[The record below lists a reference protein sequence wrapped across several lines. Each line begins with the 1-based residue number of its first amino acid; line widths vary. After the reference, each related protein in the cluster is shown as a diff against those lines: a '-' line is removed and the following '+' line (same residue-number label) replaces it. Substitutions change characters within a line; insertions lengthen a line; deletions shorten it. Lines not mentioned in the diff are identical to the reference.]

1 MNDSAPPAASLVLYK
16 QDVARVTAIGPKK
29 VDIERRDG
37 ERLSVRPKDVTVLHP
52 GPFNNWSQLQPVE
65 GEVQV
70 AWELLAGT
78 TTTLPELAELAYE
91 AFTPGTAWA
100 AWRLVEDGLYFHGTP
115 EAIVARTAAQLQA
128 EQEARKA
135 KAAQERAWNAFVARV
150 AEGRSDEEADS
161 VYLNEIEGL
170 ALGRYDQ
177 SRVMRDLG
185 RAETP
190 ENAHALLLELGYWTP
205 HVNPYPAR
213 LGLPTESSTAPVEA
227 LPQEERE
234 DLTHLAVFA
243 IDDTGSSDA
252 DDAVSLEETP
262 LGLRLWVHI
271 ADVAALVKPDSPA
284 DLEARARGASLYL
297 PEGTARMLPPEA
309 TTILALGME
318 ELSPALSLAID
329 LTDALEV
336 AHLTIVP
343 SLLRVTRLSYD
354 EAELQQEEGP
364 LAPLFA
370 PAARLEE
377 KRRRQGAIE
386 IDLPEVKIRV
396 VDGEVS
402 IKTLPNLRSR
412 NMVREAML
420 LAGEAVAQFALEQGI
435 PIPYSVQEGAGAAE
449 AAPSSS
455 EAASPPSKEEEG
467 ALAGQFALRRT
478 LKRSQA
484 SLTPGAHAGLG
495 LPLYVQ
501 ATSPLRRYLD
511 LVVHQQLRAYVR
523 GEPLLDEQ
531 ALAERVGAAEAVR
544 GDMRYGERISN
555 EHWTLVY
562 LLQNPEWRG
571 EGIVVEQYGK
581 RSKLLI
587 PELAYETQLYLR
599 HPAAL
604 NDTVRLALAGKA
616 QDAVNLAQRMANF
629 REV

>member
-1 MNDSAPPAASLVLYK
+1 M
-16 QDVARVTAIGPKK
+16 
-29 VDIERRDG
+29 RRDG
-37 ERLSVRPKDVTVLHP
+37 RP
-52 GPFNNWSQLQPVE
+52 S
-65 GEVQV
+65 
-70 AWELLAGT
+70 
-78 TTTLPELAELAYE
+78 
-91 AFTPGTAWA
+91 
-100 AWRLVEDGLYFHGTP
+100 
-115 EAIVARTAAQLQA
+115 
-128 EQEARKA
+128 
-135 KAAQERAWNAFVARV
+135 
-150 AEGRSDEEADS
+150 
-161 VYLNEIEGL
+161 
-170 ALGRYDQ
+170 
-177 SRVMRDLG
+177 
-185 RAETP
+185 
-190 ENAHALLLELGYWTP
+190 
-205 HVNPYPAR
+205 
-213 LGLPTESSTAPVEA
+213 
-227 LPQEERE
+227 
-234 DLTHLAVFA
+234 
-243 IDDTGSSDA
+243 
-252 DDAVSLEETP
+252 
-262 LGLRLWVHI
+262 
-271 ADVAALVKPDSPA
+271 
-284 DLEARARGASLYL
+284 
-297 PEGTARMLPPEA
+297 
-309 TTILALGME
+309 
-318 ELSPALSLAID
+318 
-329 LTDALEV
+329 
-336 AHLTIVP
+336 
-343 SLLRVTRLSYD
+343 
-354 EAELQQEEGP
+354 
-364 LAPLFA
+364 
-370 PAARLEE
+370 
-377 KRRRQGAIE
+377 RRRQGAIE

-449 AAPSSS
+449 GSPSSS